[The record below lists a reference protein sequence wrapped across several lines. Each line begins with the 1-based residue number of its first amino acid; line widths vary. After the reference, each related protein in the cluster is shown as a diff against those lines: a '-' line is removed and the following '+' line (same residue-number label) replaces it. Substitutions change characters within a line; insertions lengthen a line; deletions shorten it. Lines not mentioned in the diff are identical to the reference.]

1 VTAAVRIVFA
11 VEAAAGGFAVT
22 ANARTAKTPAGHAFV
37 VPTAGLAQAV
47 AAELTT
53 HGVKATSAMRFRR
66 MAVAAIEGDS
76 DGGRVV
82 MDCVAAYANTD
93 LLCYRAAAPPDLVD
107 RQDEAWQPLLD
118 WAAETYGARLAS
130 TSGVVPIEQDKDAR
144 ARLHGAVSALGR
156 WQRAG
161 VAAAMVATGS
171 LVLGLALEWG
181 RVDAEEAW
189 RVSRI
194 DHDYQTGRWGAD
206 EEEKAAAA
214 EVRADLDAAGRFLQ
228 LLAG

>member
-1 VTAAVRIVFA
+1 VTAAVKIVFA
-11 VEAAAGGFAVT
+11 VEAAGGGFAVT
-22 ANARTAKTPAGHAFV
+22 SNARTAKTPAGHAFV
-37 VPTAGLAQAV
+37 VPTVGLAQAV

-66 MAVAAIEGDS
+66 MAVAAIERDG
-76 DGGRVV
+76 DGGRDAV
-82 MDCVAAYANTD
+82 DGVAAYANTD
-93 LLCYRAAAPPDLVD
+93 LLCYRAAAPPDLVH

-130 TSGVVPIEQDKDAR
+130 TSGVMPIEQDADAR
-144 ARLHGAVSALGR
+144 ARLHGAVSALGP

-161 VAAAMVATGS
+161 VAAAVVVTGS
-171 LVLGLALEWG
+171 LVLGLALERG

-194 DHDYQTGRWGAD
+194 DHDYQAGQRGAD
-206 EEEKAAAA
+206 EEAKAVAA